1 MIPKI
6 IHYCWFGKNEKPK
19 LAKKCIDSWKKYCPD
34 YQIIEWNEENFDMNY
49 NDYVHYCFENKK
61 WAYLSD
67 YVRLIVVYQFG
78 GIYFDTD
85 VEVIASIDWLLNNEA
100 FYAFENNNYVATGLG
115 FGAVVNHLTTQKMV
129 EEYEGFNPKKRT
141 SFEFTGCPILNTKA
155 LLPLGLKLNGSY
167 QMVEGALILPQ
178 DYMNPYEDVTGC
190 LNKTTNTVSIH
201 WYSKSALSKTVI
213 LRSKITRVLHRW
225 FGIDCFEGIK
235 KK

>member
-19 LAKKCIDSWKKYCPD
+19 LAKKCINSWKKYCLD

-67 YVRLIVVYQFG
+67 YVRLIVVYQYG

-100 FYAFENNNYVATGLG
+100 FYAFENNDYVATGLG
-115 FGAVVNHLTTQKMV
+115 FGAVVNHLTIQKMV
-129 EEYEGFNPKKRT
+129 EEYEGFNPKKGEC
-141 SFEFTGCPILNTKA
+141 FEFTGCPVLNTKA
-155 LLPLGLKLNGSY
+155 LLSLGLKLNGSY
-167 QMVEGALILPQ
+167 QMVEGALILPR
-178 DYMNPYEDVTGC
+178 DYMNPYEDVTGR

-213 LRSKITRVLHRW
+213 LRSKITRVFHRW
-225 FGIDCFEGIK
+225 FGVDCFEGIK